1 MKLTGK
7 LALSQLK
14 VNKRR
19 TIWTFIGIVLSTAM
33 LTTIYNLGY
42 GTGMNWIDRILIG
55 NEMRLEYLAVVSGI
69 ALVMSIFVICI
80 SVIVISN
87 AFRVSATERLA
98 QFGILKSTGATK
110 RQITQTVV
118 YEGIFLTFIAIP
130 IGIIIGL
137 TFQWISIIVINNV
150 IEPLLNVE
158 AVNDT
163 TGLTTI
169 DDYLFR
175 FILSPFGIILSIIVS
190 IFTVFLSAYLPA
202 RKAANTPAINAIR
215 GTGEVK
221 INKKKIRGGRVV
233 KKIFKT
239 EGMLARTFLKRSKKN
254 FRATVIAVSF
264 SVAIFI
270 LAGSIHT
277 QVSRYAFI
285 MWGDVDAD
293 VRLAIERQGVINVDC
308 DEFDED
314 TPEFWYNYSI
324 DIEGNRE
331 RQCFRNLSR
340 EESAISTPVFL
351 ELHEMLSE
359 LLNDEERIF
368 GIANVTHHRS
378 IVRIPKSAFTS
389 EFTNA
394 RTAHDDPYNERAT
407 DQYFEL
413 NLSLRMVDPTFHREL
428 TQLAGV
434 PEDSNILINH
444 GREWT
449 FDNRLID
456 VTMLNE
462 AVHELSLFE
471 WDEDWQYL
479 IDTGETFAI
488 HGMITSDDRPSVIN
502 SGSTQSLTV
511 IIPMTDELINYA
523 RWYIQTEDAA
533 RVHLASQALLFDYFE
548 NDAINVWAT
557 NIRAQADEGRDTL
570 GLILFFLSSFVA
582 VLILIAL
589 TNVISTISEN
599 VKTRSK
605 EFAVLQSVG
614 MTNNGIKRMLS
625 LESIFATINSLFI
638 GVPLGVIGSYGIFI
652 AMGHV
657 GHFRFPFPWVWI
669 VISVIGVFLITW
681 ATMQFAA
688 SKLKEQNII
697 ETIRNGSGM

>member
-1 MKLTGK
+1 MKLTAR

-42 GTGMNWIDRILIG
+42 GSGMHWVDRILVG
-55 NEMRLEYLAVVSGI
+55 NNMREAYFAVVSGI

-158 AVNDT
+158 AVNAT

-233 KKIFKT
+233 KKVFKI

-277 QVSRYAFI
+277 QVSRFAFSA
-285 MWGDVDAD
+285 WGDVDAD
-293 VRLAIERQGVINVDC
+293 VSLSINRQSTINVDC

-314 TPEFWYNYSI
+314 TPGFWENVSI

-331 RQCFRNLSR
+331 RHCFRDLPR
-340 EESAISTPVFL
+340 EESVILTPVFL
-351 ELHEMLSE
+351 EVHEMLTE

-368 GIANVTHHRS
+368 GIANVANNRI

-389 EFTNA
+389 EFISTIEA
-394 RTAHDDPYNERAT
+394 NELHNDLAT
-407 DQYFEL
+407 DEYFDL
-413 NLSLRMVDPTFHREL
+413 NLSLQMVDPAFHREL
-428 TQLAGV
+428 AQLAGV
-434 PEDSNILINH
+434 PENSNILINH
-444 GREWT
+444 GRDWGA
-449 FDNRLID
+449 DNRLVDI
-456 VTMLNE
+456 TMLSENISE
-462 AVHELSLFE
+462 VSLFE
-471 WDEDWQYL
+471 WDENWQYL
-479 IDTGETFAI
+479 SETGETFTI
-488 HGMITSDDRPSVIN
+488 HGVISGDDRPSMIN
-502 SGSTQSLTV
+502 SSSTQVLTV
-511 IIPMTDELINYA
+511 IIPMADELINNA
-523 RWYIQTEDAA
+523 QWFIQTEDAD
-533 RVHLASQALLFDYFE
+533 RIHLASQALLFDYFE
-548 NDAINVWAT
+548 NDFVNVWAT
-557 NIRAQADEGRDTL
+557 NIRAQANEGRDTL

-625 LESIFATINSLFI
+625 LESIFASINSLFI
-638 GVPLGVIGSYGIFI
+638 GVPLGVAGSYGIFM

-669 VISVIGVFLITW
+669 VISVLGVFLITW
-681 ATMQFAA
+681 VTMQFAA